1 MYFCIRESNNG
12 MYKIPDTWMW
22 QYGKSCYPDWGGR
35 FLSIETDKEKNM
47 LTNTLPGA
55 VAAYGFTLVLR
66 GSSTLLYSG
75 REITIERD
83 HLFIYMPG
91 FPISIKAV
99 SEDYAGLCLIADE
112 FFTLETPSIRNAV
125 RSALLPIFEMRQ
137 PVLGLSREES
147 ARLGSLI
154 RMAGN
159 YLLSENPMREEM
171 LKNLY
176 ALFLMDLSSILSKR
190 TRRGGIGK
198 RTEDLFMDF
207 MNLLPQH
214 YVREHGIEFYADALG
229 VTPTF
234 LSRVVRQV
242 SGRTVVE
249 YINRLLLMESIWLLE
264 STSLGINEIADRVG
278 YADSTTFGRF
288 FYRMKGVTPREY
300 RKSL

>member
-1 MYFCIRESNNG
+1 MYRL
-12 MYKIPDTWMW
+12 PDTWMW
-22 QYGKSCYPDWGGR
+22 QYGKSRYRDWGGR

-47 LTNTLPGA
+47 LTNTLPGT
-55 VAAYGFTLVLR
+55 VAAYGFTLVLG

-75 REITIERD
+75 KEITIERD

-91 FPISIKAV
+91 FPISLKTV

-112 FFTLETPSIRNAV
+112 SFTLETPSIRNAV

-147 ARLGSLI
+147 ARLGLLI
-154 RMAGN
+154 RMAGD
-159 YLLSENPMREEM
+159 YLMSENPMREEM

-190 TRRGGIGK
+190 TRLGVIGK

-214 YVREHGIEFYADALG
+214 YLREHGVGFYADALG
-229 VTPTF
+229 VTPTY

-249 YINRLLLMESIWLLE
+249 YISRLLLMESIWLLE

-288 FYRMKGVTPREY
+288 FLRMKGVTPREY

>member
-22 QYGKSCYPDWGGR
+22 QYGKSRYPDWGGR
-35 FLSIETDKEKNM
+35 FLSIETDKGKNM

-55 VAAYGFTLVLR
+55 VAAYGFTLVSR

-229 VTPTF
+229 VTPTY

>member
-1 MYFCIRESNNG
+1 
-12 MYKIPDTWMW
+12 MW
-22 QYGKSCYPDWGGR
+22 QYGKSRYPDWGGR
-35 FLSIETDKEKNM
+35 FLSIETEKEKNM

-229 VTPTF
+229 VTPTY

>member
-1 MYFCIRESNNG
+1 

-22 QYGKSCYPDWGGR
+22 QYGKSRYPDWGGR

-229 VTPTF
+229 VTPTY